1 MTRGRPGGMMQ
12 QIRIAIEA
20 RDPATIAELD
30 NEIKDLRGHEPAGAE
45 LIEGPTPRTTVAGDL
60 LTTVLVA
67 LASGVAVGAGK
78 QVGETVINWLVERI
92 RALTKRRKT
101 VVILSVGDVSLTVDE
116 HTVPAKA
123 AAQLAAGL
131 R

>member
-1 MTRGRPGGMMQ
+1 VQ
-12 QIRIAIEA
+12 QIRIAIRA
-20 RDPATIAELD
+20 GDPATIVELD
-30 NEIKDLRGHEPAGAE
+30 SELEALRGHEPAGAE
-45 LIEGPTPRTTVAGDL
+45 LIEDPTPRIRIAGDL

-67 LASGVAVGAGK
+67 LVSGVAVGAGK
-78 QVGETVINWLVERI
+78 QVGETVITWLVERI

-101 VVILSVGDVSLTVDE
+101 VVTLSVGDVSVTVDE

>member
-1 MTRGRPGGMMQ
+1 MQ
-12 QIRIAIEA
+12 QIRIAIRA
-20 RDPATIAELD
+20 GDPATIVEVD
-30 NEIKDLRGHEPAGAE
+30 NELEALRGHEPAGGE
-45 LIEGPTPRTTVAGDL
+45 LIEDPTPRIRIAGDL

-67 LASGVAVGAGK
+67 LVSGVAVGAGK
-78 QVGETVINWLVERI
+78 QVGETVITWLVERI

-101 VVILSVGDVSLTVDE
+101 VVTLSVGDVSVTVDE